1 MLSRRYYAFVGKK
14 GTYTRLRGLDRETN
28 KELLLKHITDNQ
40 EDGSTFEEF
49 TQVLPSLSLGQVK
62 YVLRQLKSEGRIHVV
77 GRTNTARWYPGPTP
91 T

>member
-1 MLSRRYYAFVGKK
+1 VCAEEGR

-49 TQVLPSLSLGQVK
+49 TQVLPSLGRNQVK
-62 YVLRQLKSEGRIHVV
+62 YLLRQLKSEGRIHVV
-77 GRTNTARWYPGPTP
+77 GQTSGARWYPGPVP